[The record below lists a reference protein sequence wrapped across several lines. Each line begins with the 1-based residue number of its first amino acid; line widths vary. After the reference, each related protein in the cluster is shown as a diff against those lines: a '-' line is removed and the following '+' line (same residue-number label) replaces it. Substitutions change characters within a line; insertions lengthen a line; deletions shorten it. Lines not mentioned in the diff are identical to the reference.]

1 MDLIARLR
9 QTLGLAEGDPD
20 DALLPA
26 AQTLSSL
33 SAELRQALGLAD
45 DADPLAHA
53 RQLGGELPVLRR
65 QAEDGRIY
73 REELTAAALAEAVRA
88 FGAEAEAQNAP
99 VLAPLSLE
107 QIRQMRDSWR
117 AIADGRETPTGEP
130 GALPARVY
138 QH

>member
-1 MDLIARLR
+1 MVGAARGYHVVLTMPESMSKER
-9 QTLGLAEGDPD
+9 R
-20 DALLPA
+20 ALL
-26 AQTLSSL
+26 
-33 SAELRQALGLAD
+33 
-45 DADPLAHA
+45 
-53 RQLGGELPVLRR
+53 
-65 QAEDGRIY
+65 
-73 REELTAAALAEAVRA
+73 RA

-117 AIADGRETPTGEP
+117 AIADARLPGGRITIDSAEGRETPTGEP